1 MDTKVLREQILLMSS
16 LFKWTFF
23 AVMAGAVVGT
33 AAAGFLVAL
42 DMAIGYVSSFS
53 AWRYL
58 LIFPALL
65 FSLYFIRTFAPE
77 AAGHGT
83 EKVIDA
89 IHRRAGMI
97 DLKVVPVKLIATIV
111 TIAAGGSAGKE
122 AVRTDRRGLDVRSFK
137 NIQAG

>member
-1 MDTKVLREQILLMSS
+1 MYMDTKVLREQILLMSS

-58 LIFPALL
+58 LIFLPFCSAL
-65 FSLYFIRTFAPE
+65 FYPY
-77 AAGHGT
+77 
-83 EKVIDA
+83 VC
-89 IHRRAGMI
+89 
-97 DLKVVPVKLIATIV
+97 P
-111 TIAAGGSAGKE
+111 
-122 AVRTDRRGLDVRSFK
+122 
-137 NIQAG
+137 